1 MLVDIVEARPGEG
14 HRLWLRFAD
23 GTAGEVDIA
32 RMLRFD
38 GVLAPL
44 GDLAFFRAVR
54 VDPEA
59 GTVVWPN
66 GVDLDPDVLHAA
78 VTGEPIDVPGAPA
91 EVEADHR
98 PQTAPRGAA
107 GAGGRP

>member
-23 GTAGEVDIA
+23 GAAGEVDLA
-32 RMLRFD
+32 RMVRFD

-44 GDLAFFRAVR
+44 ADPVFFRAVR
-54 VDPEA
+54 VDTEA

-78 VTGEPIDVPGAPA
+78 VTGEPIDVAKAP
-91 EVEADHR
+91 
-98 PQTAPRGAA
+98 
-107 GAGGRP
+107 